1 MVEVLSDLNN
11 AYAFEALLANQ
22 IIIHF
27 GCLYY
32 FFSYHG
38 KSEDAETI
46 LPKAEHSGQMSWS
59 KEKKTRK
66 PTNYQQAGRREGCY
80 LQPQFEILNL
90 GQEARIKWQ
99 FCRELHGEHT

>member
-59 KEKKTRK
+59 KEKKQENPPIISR
-66 PTNYQQAGRREGCY
+66 QGEGKVAICS
-80 LQPQFEILNL
+80 LNL
-90 GQEARIKWQ
+90 KS
-99 FCRELHGEHT
+99 